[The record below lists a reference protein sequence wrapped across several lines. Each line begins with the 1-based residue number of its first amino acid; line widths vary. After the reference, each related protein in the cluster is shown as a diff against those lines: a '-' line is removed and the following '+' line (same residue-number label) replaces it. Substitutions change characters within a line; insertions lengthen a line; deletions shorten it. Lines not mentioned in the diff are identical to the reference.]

1 MRVSLPERLKTET
14 RALHTVAERSTFMQ
28 MLLSGRLDRLAYCA
42 LLRNLHAVYAALE
55 PALARHASLPAI
67 APVFLPALWRAGAL
81 QHDLDALHGP
91 GWAKAIALQPA
102 ATAYVDRLR
111 DLDQSRPTLLLAHA
125 YLRYLGDLS
134 GGQLLRGIVA
144 KSPALAGGTAI
155 SFYDF
160 GDVAATRNLTH
171 AFRAGLAA
179 VAVDEIQM
187 DALVE
192 EAKLGFEG
200 HRQLF
205 DQLDR
210 ARLCQ
215 LQKARPGA

>member
-91 GWAKAIALQPA
+91 GWAKAIALQPQQRRMSTGCA
-102 ATAYVDRLR
+102 IWTNPDRR
-111 DLDQSRPTLLLAHA
+111 CCWRTPTC
-125 YLRYLGDLS
+125 
-134 GGQLLRGIVA
+134 V
-144 KSPALAGGTAI
+144 TW
-155 SFYDF
+155 
-160 GDVAATRNLTH
+160 VT
-171 AFRAGLAA
+171 
-179 VAVDEIQM
+179 
-187 DALVE
+187 
-192 EAKLGFEG
+192 
-200 HRQLF
+200 
-205 DQLDR
+205 
-210 ARLCQ
+210 
-215 LQKARPGA
+215 